1 MSDPL
6 PVHAAPCPP
15 DLPDAFP
22 RALRADALAL
32 RATDVWH
39 PHRCHLHFIVAF
51 ADETLAIPTRLYFDA
66 SLLETNSGR
75 DARQRAM
82 LWCLGTRHHDGHVRE
97 DCLRHLL
104 ANLHDWM
111 APFIVHLVGE
121 YVHEIIELIDTALA
135 TLDPRMEAAF
145 ARFARDNPR
154 YIDTIE
160 RRTISYRPAGYDRR
174 SGRLPDYPGAR
185 AVARLRQLALTG
197 HDTA

>member
-22 RALRADALAL
+22 RALRADAQAL

-39 PHRCHLHFIVAF
+39 LHRCHLHFTVAF

-97 DCLRHLL
+97 QCLRHLL
-104 ANLHDWM
+104 ADLQEWM
-111 APFIVHLVGE
+111 APFVVHLIGE
-121 YVHEIIELIDTALA
+121 YVDEIIELIDAALA
-135 TLDPRMEAAF
+135 TLDPRMGAVF

-160 RRTISYRPAGYDRR
+160 RRTISYRPAGYDRQ
-174 SGRLPDYPGAR
+174 SGRVPDYPGAR
-185 AVARLRQLALTG
+185 AVARLRQLALTV
-197 HDTA
+197 HDAA